1 MTRHV
6 LLAAAV
12 VAATACAAGTVPPA
26 LEQARTIHAGL
37 VQRGADRRTEIEGS
51 VLRAREAIRTADV
64 ALEDGRN
71 RDYVAALSDI
81 ALNTARTAEALEAT
95 MNARAAADSARTAR
109 LNRLLAM
116 SQSQRDALAAA
127 NQLSQQEIA
136 ALRERN
142 VVVTQQADSL
152 RAEAEAANARLNEAL
167 TQLRS
172 LVVEI
177 TNLQQT
183 ARGLV
188 ISLSD
193 ILFDVD
199 KATLKPGAQANLN
212 RIAAVLKQYP
222 NHDIAVE
229 GHTDSTASEAYN
241 QRLSEE
247 RAASVRTA
255 LIAGGVDAAKI
266 SARGFGES
274 QPVADNGTS
283 SGRQQNRRVEVI
295 VLGAGTVADALN
307 PSPAAAPAPAQAPPA
322 TAPTTPPTDTTR
334 TRPDS
339 AGAGRPPR

>member
-1 MTRHV
+1 MNRHM
-6 LLAAAV
+6 LLAASVLAL
-12 VAATACAAGTVPPA
+12 AACAAGSIPPA
-26 LEQARTIHAGL
+26 LEQARTIHSGL
-37 VQRGADRRTEIEGS
+37 VQRGADRRTETEGS
-51 VLRAREAIRTADV
+51 VLRTREAIRAAETAH
-64 ALEDGRN
+64 EEGRN

-81 ALNTARTAEALEAT
+81 ALNTARTAEAVEAT
-95 MNARAAADSARTAR
+95 INAKAAADSARTAR

-116 SQSQRDALAAA
+116 SQAQRDALAAA
-127 NQLSQQEIA
+127 NQLSQQEIS

-142 VVVTQQADSL
+142 VIVTQQADSL
-152 RAEAEAANARLNEAL
+152 RIEAETANARLNEAL
-167 TQLRS
+167 TQLRT

-229 GHTDSTASEAYN
+229 GHTDSTASDAYN

-247 RAASVRTA
+247 RAAAVRAA
-255 LIAGGVDAAKI
+255 LVTGGVNAAKI
-266 SARGFGES
+266 TARGFGES
-274 QPVADNGTS
+274 QPVADNGTA
-283 SGRQQNRRVEVI
+283 
-295 VLGAGTVADALN
+295 AG
-307 PSPAAAPAPAQAPPA
+307 
-322 TAPTTPPTDTTR
+322 
-334 TRPDS
+334 
-339 AGAGRPPR
+339 